1 MVMLLD
7 AREVQARLKLRSRCK
22 ALEIMGRL
30 PHIDLSPNGARKRN
44 LRIMEDTLDAF
55 CNGSLKL
62 DGAEGHQPGMVAHGK
77 GDSRREAARVEYRK

>member
-7 AREVQARLKLRSRCK
+7 AREVQTRLKLRSRCK

-30 PHIDLSPNGARKRN
+30 PHIDLSPKGARKRN
-44 LRIMEDTLDAF
+44 LRIMEATLDAF

-62 DGAEGHQPGMVAHGK
+62 DGAEGKQPGTVPFGK
-77 GDSRREAARVEYRK
+77 GGAHRDTARVAYRR